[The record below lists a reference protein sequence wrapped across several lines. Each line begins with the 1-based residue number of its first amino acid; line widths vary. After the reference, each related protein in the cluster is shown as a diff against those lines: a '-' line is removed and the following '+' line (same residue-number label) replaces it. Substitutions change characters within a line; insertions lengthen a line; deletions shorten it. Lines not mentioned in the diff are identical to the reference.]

1 MKIAVRAVAVSFLA
15 AGTACS
21 HLPGYQGPAYDFRKS
36 AVAAEPG
43 KKSEGALPNG
53 DSENRFAYRI
63 ELGAKG
69 ALIASAT
76 PRNPAAR
83 LRVEIYAGGA
93 DPVAR
98 GDAGKKVETGQLAPG
113 PYWAVVSE
121 PWNDRVET
129 EFSFLAVFK
138 PADPDQLSGP
148 SKVRSGARD
157 LPADNGRVSDRV
169 DYSGM
174 KRTSYWRID
183 TPGEGTLKIAF
194 EPQGPDL
201 VAEIEGTGGAPQPID
216 PAAGYQKKDL
226 PAGEYFVRVY
236 AKGPG
241 DAGAYRLS
249 TVFEPGDPCRNG
261 GPACA
266 REGAEELKLPQDS
279 KVGDVDFKK
288 AKQRHYYKASLKERG
303 RLTIVFKVLEPRG
316 SKVQALF
323 LRAEEHLDQG
333 GERIVGTATKE
344 IDAPGDYFIEVAAP
358 ATGDF
363 ARYALQTTW
372 QPANFVSGE
381 VVELGR
387 NPCLLTVQAGT
398 NQGVRAGAAC
408 TIVVGTNPAA
418 IDSCVVDQA
427 FPNLCKVRPLGAG
440 CRIPNQNVKV
450 QISQ

>member
-21 HLPGYQGPAYDFRKS
+21 HMAGYQGPAYDFRKS

-43 KKSEGALPNG
+43 KRSEGALPNG

-63 ELGAKG
+63 DLPAKG
-69 ALIASAT
+69 TLIASAT
-76 PRNPAAR
+76 PRNGAAR
-83 LRVEIYAGGA
+83 LGVEIYGGGA
-93 DPVAR
+93 KPIAR
-98 GDAGKKVETGQLAPG
+98 GDAGKSAETGQLPPG
-113 PYWAVVSE
+113 TYWAVVSE
-121 PWNDRVET
+121 PWSDRVET
-129 EFSFLAVFK
+129 GFSFLALFK
-138 PADPDQLSGP
+138 PADPDQLSGA

-157 LPADNGRVSDRV
+157 LPAENGSVSDRV

-174 KRTSYWRID
+174 KRTNYWRID

-194 EPQGPDL
+194 EPQGNDL
-201 VAEIEGTGGAPQPID
+201 AAEIEGAGAAPQAID
-216 PAAGYQKKDL
+216 PAAGYEKKDL
-226 PAGEYFVRVY
+226 PAGEYYVRVY

-241 DAGAYRLS
+241 DAGSYRLS
-249 TVFEPGDPCRNG
+249 TVFEPGDPCKNA
-261 GPACA
+261 GPPCS

-288 AKQRHYYKASLKERG
+288 AKQRHYYRASVKERG
-303 RLTIVFKVLEPRG
+303 RLTIAFKVLEPRG
-316 SKVQALF
+316 SKLQAVF
-323 LRAEEHLDQG
+323 LRTPDGAGD
-333 GERIVGTATKE
+333 RIVGTATKE
-344 IDAPGDYFIEVAAP
+344 IDAPGDYFIEVTAP

-363 ARYALQTTW
+363 GRYALQTTW
-372 QPANFVSGE
+372 QPANYVSGE

-398 NQGVRAGAAC
+398 NQGVRAGAPC

-427 FPNLCKVRPLGAG
+427 YPNLCKVRPLGTG

>member
-1 MKIAVRAVAVSFLA
+1 MKIAVRAVAIAVLA
-15 AGTACS
+15 AAIACS
-21 HLPGYQGPAYDFRKS
+21 HLPGYQGPPYDFRKN

-43 KKSEGALPNG
+43 KKVDGALPNA
-53 DSENRFAYRI
+53 DSDTRFAYRI
-63 ELGAKG
+63 ELAARG
-69 ALIASAT
+69 ALVVSAT

-83 LRVEIYAGGA
+83 LGVEIYGTAA

-98 GDAGKKVETGQLAPG
+98 GDAGKAVETKPLPPG
-113 PYWAVVSE
+113 TYWAVVSG
-121 PWNDRVET
+121 PWKDRVET
-129 EFSFLAVFK
+129 AFSFLALFK
-138 PADPDQLSGP
+138 PSDPDERTGP
-148 SKVRSGARD
+148 SKAKSGARD
-157 LPADNGRVSDRV
+157 LPAAGGHASDRV

-174 KRTSYWRID
+174 KRTNWWRID
-183 TPGEGTLKIAF
+183 TPAEGTLKIAF
-194 EPQGPDL
+194 EPQGGEV
-201 VAEIEGTGGAPQPID
+201 VAEIEGPGGAPQAID
-216 PAAGYQKKDL
+216 PAAGFEKNDL
-226 PAGEYFVRVY
+226 PAGEYYVRVY

-241 DAGAYRLS
+241 DVGSYRLS
-249 TVFEPGDPCRNG
+249 TSFEPGDPCKNG

-266 REGAEELKLPQDS
+266 RETAEDLKLPQDS
-279 KVGDVDFKK
+279 KVAEVDFKA
-288 AKQRHYYKASLKERG
+288 AKQRHYYKASLKEKG
-303 RLTIVFKVLEPRG
+303 RLTIAFKVLEPRG

-323 LRAEEHLDQG
+323 LRGAEGG

-344 IDAPGDYFIEVAAP
+344 IDAPGDYFVEVSAP

-363 ARYALQTTW
+363 ARYSLQTTW

-398 NQGVRAGAAC
+398 NQGVRPGAAC
-408 TIVVGTNPAA
+408 TIVVGTNTAA

-427 FPNLCKVRPLGAG
+427 YPNLCKVRPLGAG